1 MIRKFQISDTGQVMQ
16 IWLNGNEDAH
26 PFIPKEYWRSYF
38 AKVQEQI
45 LQAEVFV
52 CEADGSI
59 QGFIGITDGY
69 IAGIFVDRSCRSC
82 GVGKRLLE
90 YVKQT
95 HSALSLDVYQKNI
108 RAVDFYRREGFVIV
122 SSQADEDTGEFDFT
136 MSWEKL
142 QKKERISF

>member
-1 MIRKFQISDTGQVMQ
+1 
-16 IWLNGNEDAH
+16 
-26 PFIPKEYWRSYF
+26 
-38 AKVQEQI
+38 
-45 LQAEVFV
+45 
-52 CEADGSI
+52 
-59 QGFIGITDGY
+59 
-69 IAGIFVDRSCRSC
+69 VDRSCRSC